1 MGKSRA
7 LAPLFALAMCV
18 AAEPA
23 ATAEEFRIAEVRAL
37 GTADLAPLQPHVIAF
52 ADHHDDPLAD
62 PSTGLIRFEDW
73 ARGTPVQKQFLGLY
87 PNFVEP
93 TVDLTEEGVSTPHQ
107 AKLHIYVTEARLVLT
122 KAA

>member
-37 GTADLAPLQPHVIAF
+37 DAPVGERLHFTVMQ
-52 ADHHDDPLAD
+52 
-62 PSTGLIRFEDW
+62 
-73 ARGTPVQKQFLGLY
+73 ARLGLQHA
-87 PNFVEP
+87 P
-93 TVDLTEEGVSTPHQ
+93 
-107 AKLHIYVTEARLVLT
+107 R
-122 KAA
+122 